1 MPFIR
6 VTFVETQIQVG
17 NIYRVTHLLYIYI
30 IYTHASIY
38 ICICYIRGVI
48 ESATIYILCFGA
60 IFLFWKNFSHRFN
73 KIIGKAPFFST
84 YNKFCKF
91 YWKYYYCN
99 TISNFFFFKYTGCK
113 IYLFIYFFFRSNHP
127 DDFISKPSTSHQCS
141 DSQLVHSSSY
151 NEEKLFEDIYS
162 SKQVCVCTLLIVAFE
177 DCNIRV
183 IQNHNKMIN

>member
-99 TISNFFFFKYTGCK
+99 TISNFFFSNILGVKY
-113 IYLFIYFFFRSNHP
+113 IYLFIFF
-127 DDFISKPSTSHQCS
+127 S
-141 DSQLVHSSSY
+141 DP
-151 NEEKLFEDIYS
+151 I
-162 SKQVCVCTLLIVAFE
+162 TLMTLYP
-177 DCNIRV
+177 NLRRV
-183 IQNHNKMIN
+183 INVQTVNSFIHLATMKKNYLKIYTAQNRYVCAHY